1 MLGGSADVNLI
12 VVNLNLETRGQK
24 GVETNDEVWMSLEEV
39 GDTADYTWRVNA
51 LESGLRGRRRRRRR
65 VKEKEREGRE
75 EEGEGRGRR
84 ERGEEEGGEERGEER
99 GRGEGGGGTREQK
112 T

>member
-1 MLGGSADVNLI
+1 MLGGSTDVNLI

-51 LESGLRGRRRRRRR
+51 LESGLRGRRRRRR
-65 VKEKEREGRE
+65 ERGGR
-75 EEGEGRGRR
+75 RR
-84 ERGEEEGGEERGEER
+84 ERGEGEEGEERGEER